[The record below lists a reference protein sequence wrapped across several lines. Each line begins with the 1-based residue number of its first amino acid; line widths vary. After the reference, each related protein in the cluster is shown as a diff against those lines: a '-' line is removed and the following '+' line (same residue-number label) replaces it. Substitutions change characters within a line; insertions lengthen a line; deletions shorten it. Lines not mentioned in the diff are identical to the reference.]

1 MDNCAP
7 SDITAII
14 LAGGISRRFGRDKA
28 VEPFAGE
35 PMIRRVI
42 HRSAEAVNA
51 AEVLVVVG
59 SLERAGEL
67 PLDPQHRVAVD
78 AFPNSGSLGG
88 IYTGLLNAQTEW
100 GLVTACDMPFLESSL
115 LQHMAHCRSGVDA
128 VVPVR
133 GGRPEPIHALYSRR
147 CLPAIHDRLLA
158 GELKISGFYD
168 RVTVR
173 YLLDDELKRFDPEL
187 WSFFNINRPE
197 DLALA
202 AEREQRQSAHGYP
215 LP

>member
-42 HRSAEAVNA
+42 RRSAEGVNA

-67 PLDPQHRVAVD
+67 PLDVQHRVAVD
-78 AFPNSGSLGG
+78 AFPNGGSLGG

-100 GLVTACDMPFLESSL
+100 GLVTACDMPFLEPSL
-115 LQHMAHCRSGVDA
+115 LRHMAHCRSGVDA

-133 GGRPEPIHALYSRR
+133 DGRPEPTHALYSRR

-173 YLLDDELKRFDPEL
+173 YLLDDELMRFDPEL

-202 AEREQRQSAHGYP
+202 AEHEQRQSANRYP